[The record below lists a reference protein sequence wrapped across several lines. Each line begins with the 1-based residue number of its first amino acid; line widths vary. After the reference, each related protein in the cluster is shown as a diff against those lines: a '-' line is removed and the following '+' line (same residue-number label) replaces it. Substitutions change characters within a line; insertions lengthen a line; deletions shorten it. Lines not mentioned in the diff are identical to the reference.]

1 MPTQHTGI
9 FKIILN
15 FGAGGVSLSALA
27 AQTNLAGAITKNTT
41 IHLKKMTK
49 TEIANAFS
57 NGEFTKTYPYLADKI
72 TWTVVE
78 ENTFIGKQA
87 VINNCEQVANYFK
100 SVSTV
105 FKTLNVVED
114 AHRVVINGTAEFLKN
129 NKRVAFVSACDL
141 YEFDSD
147 NQLVKVTSYCIQQ
160 K

>member
-1 MPTQHTGI
+1 
-9 FKIILN
+9 
-15 FGAGGVSLSALA
+15 
-27 AQTNLAGAITKNTT
+27 
-41 IHLKKMTK
+41 MTK
-49 TEIANAFS
+49 TEIASAFS

-78 ENTFIGKQA
+78 ENTFVGKQA

-100 SVSTV
+100 SVTTV

-129 NKRVAFVSACDL
+129 NQRVAFVSACDL

-147 NQLVKVTSYCIQQ
+147 NQLVKITSYCIQQ